1 MLAIGRRGAGS
12 ACFPG
17 RPFGSWGDQVKRTWP
32 HDWESRK
39 QGVGCHFCADLTG
52 QSFHS
57 GRVSEALLERHAI
70 ATGHVAVVF
79 RRRHVAAFTDLASD
93 ELTDY
98 WADIQDVGRTIER
111 VFKPCHLN
119 YLLLGNIVPHLH
131 VHIVPRYLDDSAPE
145 RPLPWNASPVPEE
158 LFTARFAQL
167 RDAAT
172 SWARVQE

>member
-1 MLAIGRRGAGS
+1 
-12 ACFPG
+12 
-17 RPFGSWGDQVKRTWP
+17 VKRTWP

-172 SWARVQE
+172 SWARVQD

>member
-1 MLAIGRRGAGS
+1 M
-12 ACFPG
+12 
-17 RPFGSWGDQVKRTWP
+17 KRTWP
-32 HDWESRK
+32 RDWESRK
-39 QGVGCHFCADLTG
+39 RGVGCPFCADLTG

-57 GRVSEALLERHAI
+57 GRASEALLERHAI

-79 RRRHVAAFTDLASD
+79 RRRHVAAFIDLAPD

-111 VFKPCHLN
+111 VFKPCHVN

-131 VHIVPRYLDDSAPE
+131 VHIVPRYPDDSAPE

-158 LFTARFAQL
+158 LFTARFRQL
-167 RDAAT
+167 RDATT